1 VHKKHLK
8 TYQDLHAEPIKR
20 NIEWRAV
27 TGLIET
33 LDEQVLHGERSRVR
47 FDLNGVSLNIH
58 FRHPQ
63 RELKCYQVKA
73 LQEFLTNSGVQL

>member
-8 TYQDLHAEPIKR
+8 TYQDLHAESIKR

-27 TGLIET
+27 TELIEA
-33 LDEQVLHGERSRVR
+33 LGEQVLHGESSRVR

-58 FRHPQ
+58 SWHPQ
-63 RELKCYQVKA
+63 RELKRYQVKA
-73 LQEFLTNSGVQL
+73 LREFLTNSGVQL